1 MSYDYLPGTQVVTV
15 DGGLA
20 QKRVPQSKSTVILGV
35 AGKGAADETYRVVD
49 RSLAAQEFGY
59 EGNLIQAMEE
69 VAQGGCDNIYLFRM
83 GTSPAVLTGI
93 GAVKKVGDP
102 NLNPATPDV
111 VVNPGFTVTF
121 GARDAN
127 VPTDYRIYFK
137 ASTSLLNIFY
147 QGNLVYSNDPSDPV
161 DTSDVTVD
169 GAAVAGMIGV
179 DLISA
184 ANAGVGTTFDQSLP
198 LVDAAG
204 VHDATGAAPGSN
216 EGMGPVYTHCNDGLA
231 LLNDVCGLY
240 EAQARAF
247 QLIEIFP
254 IQRVHVPS
262 AKFDTP
268 SIAFLND
275 PSKDS
280 INDPSKNTGC
290 LGWLR
295 TFEDS
300 DGVLQFAW
308 AHKALDSTGA
318 SAGVKTFTSHID
330 RLAQDYHEV
339 SFPYQLARFCRAQS
353 QNQGGCFGYIGF
365 NETKSYKPTGL
376 RNWIGF
382 LPIWD
387 VDAVGARTVVTPGK
401 GLCGQPYLVGTTSD
415 KLNPQVHDISTK
427 AYRSAGMFQTVSKT
441 DPIYD
446 GEYDEGPVIDRNNY
460 PVDIGAHI
468 HAVGEWAW
476 VNNAMGTY
484 RANLAGVICGFESNL
499 DPKSAITNKVLPS
512 VSQIYRVTMA
522 QLNSLTKA
530 KVNVLR
536 FKGDLEPAALLHDY
550 TCSTDASDYLFILR
564 QNIKFLLCAAL
575 FQEAD
580 KFIGESS
587 TDGLQLAALG
597 TALDRRITDLKKRGY
612 IAGCDYVIYSTLA
625 DRRIGRAFIDLTFN
639 PPDEAVQIRASIAVG
654 RS

>member
-83 GTSPAVLTGI
+83 GTSPAVLSGI
-93 GAVKKVGDP
+93 GAVKRAGDP
-102 NLNPATPDV
+102 NLTPATPDV
-111 VVNPGFTVTF
+111 VVCPGLTVTF

-127 VPTDYRIYFK
+127 VPTDYRLYYK
-137 ASTSLLNIFY
+137 ASSQLLNIFY
-147 QGNLVYSNDPSDPV
+147 RGNLVYSNDPADPV
-161 DTSDVTVD
+161 DTSDVTVE
-169 GAAVAGMIGV
+169 GSSMAGSV

-184 ANAGVGTTFDQSLP
+184 ANAGVGTTFDQSLT
-198 LVDAAG
+198 LIDAAG
-204 VHDATGAAPGSN
+204 VHDASGAAPGSN

-280 INDPSKNTGC
+280 VNDPSKNTGC

-295 TFEDS
+295 TFEDA
-300 DGVLQFAW
+300 DGVLQFHW

-318 SAGVKTFTSHID
+318 AAGVKTFTSHID
-330 RLAQDYHEV
+330 RLAKDYHEV
-339 SFPYQLARFCRAQS
+339 AFPYQLARFCRAQS

-441 DPIYD
+441 DPIFD

>member
-1 MSYDYLPGTQVVTV
+1 
-15 DGGLA
+15 
-20 QKRVPQSKSTVILGV
+20 
-35 AGKGAADETYRVVD
+35 
-49 RSLAAQEFGY
+49 
-59 EGNLIQAMEE
+59 
-69 VAQGGCDNIYLFRM
+69 
-83 GTSPAVLTGI
+83 
-93 GAVKKVGDP
+93 
-102 NLNPATPDV
+102 
-111 VVNPGFTVTF
+111 
-121 GARDAN
+121 
-127 VPTDYRIYFK
+127 
-137 ASTSLLNIFY
+137 
-147 QGNLVYSNDPSDPV
+147 
-161 DTSDVTVD
+161 
-169 GAAVAGMIGV
+169 
-179 DLISA
+179 
-184 ANAGVGTTFDQSLP
+184 
-198 LVDAAG
+198 
-204 VHDATGAAPGSN
+204 
-216 EGMGPVYTHCNDGLA
+216 
-231 LLNDVCGLY
+231 
-240 EAQARAF
+240 
-247 QLIEIFP
+247 
-254 IQRVHVPS
+254 
-262 AKFDTP
+262 
-268 SIAFLND
+268 
-275 PSKDS
+275 
-280 INDPSKNTGC
+280 
-290 LGWLR
+290 
-295 TFEDS
+295 
-300 DGVLQFAW
+300 
-308 AHKALDSTGA
+308 
-318 SAGVKTFTSHID
+318 
-330 RLAQDYHEV
+330 
-339 SFPYQLARFCRAQS
+339 
-353 QNQGGCFGYIGF
+353 
-365 NETKSYKPTGL
+365 
-376 RNWIGF
+376 
-382 LPIWD
+382 
-387 VDAVGARTVVTPGK
+387 VVTPGK

-441 DPIYD
+441 DPIFD